1 MTSLQ
6 TTPVGFHV
14 RTPASARDSR
24 RAHSYVSQGAPRGL
38 VRLLLLCVGIGTNYV
53 AVAGAAPQAEALAT
67 QFATQGEYAGTSSA
81 MQVIALGD
89 DSFEIVLYG
98 GGLPGAGW
106 DRLDPERIEGD
117 RDTVQRIASVR
128 GLKKTE
134 RASPTL
140 GAKPPAE
147 AMVLFDG
154 STESLQQHWLPGAK
168 FSEQTVGKERT
179 LAAGATTRQGFQD
192 YSLHLEFRVPFEP
205 AAEGQSR
212 GNSGVYHQGRYETQ
226 VLDSFGLQPT
236 NRDAGGIYEVS
247 APLFN
252 ASLPP
257 GVWQTYDVD
266 FTAAR
271 FDPNGKKISDAKLSV
286 RLNGQWVQQNV
297 IVPSVTRSAIHDEG
311 PSPGP
316 IHLQDHGSPVLYR
329 NIWLVPRD
337 SQRDAIRPWVAGF
350 ERFQSDEMASGLS
363 LLTQLRCTSCHASN
377 QSLPVP
383 QPAPNLSSVGKRV
396 RPDHLLAIASHPSQA
411 KPGTTMPDLFHGLPD
426 SEREQ
431 MGKALASYLAS
442 TGRIVDR
449 PGDAAAAER
458 GLKLYH
464 SIGCVACH
472 APRGDMESAK
482 WGGVPLGNLT
492 EKYTVGSLSD
502 FLLDPHAIRAGGAMP
517 KLVQNRTEARDI
529 ACYLLGDRVL
539 APSTE
544 QFQTTLFHGEWD
556 RLPNFSNL
564 TPVKSGTTNGL
575 DLSFAGRSD
584 QFAMV
589 FEAYLPLANAGQV
602 RFFLGSDDGSR
613 LLINDREVIRH
624 DGIHP
629 HTEKSGRVRLEAGVH
644 RLRLEYFEGSGQ
656 ESLSLEIE
664 TPDTGRVPA
673 SMLVTLDPKSE
684 VKQELIPSRFQPD
697 ESLVEVGKQIFIA
710 KGCVNCHAMDSNE
723 PTASDWKAKS
733 LDALSGTQGCLSGTV
748 PPGLPQYY
756 LTREQRQVL
765 QRALQSLRDPAI
777 QNNTLHHQLMAS
789 NCYACHQ
796 RGEIGGPEVT
806 RDRLFLTTTQ
816 EMGNEGRVP
825 PMIQDVGSKLK
836 QEVLSSVIANGAK
849 DRPYM
854 LTRMPGF
861 GAAVSERLTNA
872 LVKHDLIP
880 LESASSGEKPFP
892 PRDSVEGQELSIAGR
907 KLVGSDG
914 LACIK
919 CHVFGGKST
928 PGIQAM
934 DLLRMTNRLRED
946 WFHRYMLDP
955 TRYRPGTRMPLS
967 FPDGKS
973 AVTSVFHGDADKQID
988 ALWAYLSEG
997 PQSKSPIGLDGEAI
1011 VLTPTDRP
1019 ILYRNFLEGLTP
1031 RGIAVG
1037 YPEKLN
1043 IAWDANEMAL
1053 RLIWKNEFID
1063 ASKHWVGRGPGNQGP
1078 LGDSVASI
1086 EPTAPIALLG
1096 SLDAKWPGG
1105 TSRQRGFRFGGYRLN
1120 EAGQPSFKYRVRD
1133 CVVSDTVVPYRP
1145 NKENVTSEVRTQ
1157 LKRTLRV
1164 QVPSAEKLSGER
1176 AVYRI
1181 VAGEV
1186 QERPNG
1192 EYLIDGRISMR
1203 VDGISLQ
1210 RLRIDGR
1217 EELRAELPAGTETVI
1232 TQTIDW

>member
-1 MTSLQ
+1 MTPFQ
-6 TTPVGFHV
+6 IAPVGSHDCM
-14 RTPASARDSR
+14 PAHASNSR
-24 RAHSYVSQGAPRGL
+24 GAHAHVSQHRTLWL
-38 VRLLLLCVGIGTNYV
+38 VRLLMLCVGLTANHATIAT
-53 AVAGAAPQAEALAT
+53 ATPQDED
-67 QFATQGEYAGTSSA
+67 FSIQGEYAGKSSA

-89 DSFEIVLYG
+89 DSFEIVLFG

-117 RDTVQRIASVR
+117 RDTVRRIASVR
-128 GLKKTE
+128 GVKKTE
-134 RASPTL
+134 RSSPTL
-140 GAKPPAE
+140 GTKPPAE

-154 STESLQQHWLPGAK
+154 SAESLERNWLPGAK
-168 FSEQTVGKERT
+168 FSEQSAGDERA
-179 LAAGATTRQGFQD
+179 LLAGATTRQGFQD
-192 YSLHLEFRVPFEP
+192 YSLHLEFRIPFEP
-205 AAEGQSR
+205 QAEGQSR

-226 VLDSFGLQPT
+226 VLDSFGLNPT
-236 NRDAGGIYEVS
+236 NRDAGSIYEVS
-247 APLFN
+247 APVFN
-252 ASLPP
+252 AALPP

-271 FDPNGKKISDAKLSV
+271 FDTHGNKIREATLSV
-286 RLNGQWVQQNV
+286 RLNGQWVQRNV
-297 IVPSVTRSAIHDEG
+297 SVPSATRSSIQNEG
-311 PSPGP
+311 PNPGP
-316 IHLQDHGSPVLYR
+316 IHLQDHESPVLYR

-350 ERFQSDEMASGLS
+350 ERFQSDESASGIA
-363 LLTQLRCTSCHASN
+363 LLTQLRCTACHASS

-396 RPDHLLAIASHPSQA
+396 RPDHLLAIASNPSHA
-411 KPGTTMPDLFHGLPD
+411 KPGTTMPDLLHGLPEG
-426 SEREQ
+426 ERDRA
-431 MGKALASYLAS
+431 GRALASYLAT

-458 GLKLYH
+458 GSKLYH

-472 APRGDMESAK
+472 APRGDEKSEAL
-482 WGGVPLGNLT
+482 GGIPLGNLT

-529 ACYLLGDRVL
+529 ACYLLGDRIL
-539 APSTE
+539 APSSE
-544 QFQTTLFHGEWD
+544 QFQTTVFHGEWD
-556 RLPNFSNL
+556 RLPDFSKL
-564 TPVKSGTTNGL
+564 TPVKSGKTNGL

-644 RLRLEYFEGSGQ
+644 RLRLEYFEGNGQ
-656 ESLSLEIE
+656 ESLSLEVE
-664 TPDTGRVPA
+664 SPDTGRVPA

-684 VKQELIPSRFQPD
+684 VQQELIPSQFRPD
-697 ESLVEVGKQIFIA
+697 DSLVEQGKQIFFD
-710 KGCVNCHAMDSNE
+710 KGCVKCHAMESKE
-723 PTASDWKAKS
+723 APSGLLQAKR
-733 LDALSGTQGCLSGTV
+733 LEELSGSEGCLSGKV
-748 PPGLPQYY
+748 PVGLPQYY
-756 LTREQRQVL
+756 LTREQRHVL
-765 QRALQSLRDPAI
+765 QRALQSLRDPQS
-777 QNNTLHHQLMAS
+777 QNNALHHQLMAS

-825 PMIQDVGSKLK
+825 PMIQDVGRKLK
-836 QEVLSSVIANGAK
+836 EEVLASIVANGAK

-861 GAAVSERLTNA
+861 GAAVSERLTHA
-872 LVKHDLIP
+872 FVKEDTIRLDG
-880 LESASSGEKPFP
+880 ESMREKPFP
-892 PRDSVEGQELSIAGR
+892 PRDSEEGQELSIAGR

-934 DLLRMTNRLRED
+934 DLLRMTSRLRED

-973 AVTSVFHGDADKQID
+973 AVTSIFHGDADKQID

-997 PQSKSPIGLDGEAI
+997 TQAKSPIGLDGEAI

-1037 YPEKLN
+1037 YPEKVN

-1078 LGDSVASI
+1078 LGDSVVRI
-1086 EPTAPIALLG
+1086 ENTSPIALLE
-1096 SLDAKWPGG
+1096 SLDSKWPGG

-1120 EAGQPSFKYRVRD
+1120 EAGQPSFEYRIRD
-1133 CVVSDTVVPYRP
+1133 CSVTDTIIPYRP
-1145 NKENVTSEVRTQ
+1145 QEESETSDGETQ
-1157 LKRTLRV
+1157 LKRTLKIR
-1164 QVPSAEKLSGER
+1164 VPSIDKLSGER
-1176 AVYRI
+1176 VVFRI
-1181 VAGEV
+1181 AAGEI
-1186 QERPNG
+1186 QERPSG
-1192 EYLIDGRISMR
+1192 EYLLDDRTT
-1203 VDGISLQ
+1203 V
-1210 RLRIDGR
+1210 RIDGIPLQR
-1217 EELRAELPAGTETVI
+1217 VQIEGRVEWRAELPVGSETVI